1 MGMPYI
7 KAEDQS
13 ARIIVSNPLPQPRT
27 EMVEV
32 EASSLPVAPF
42 VIRDSRGSELPWQ
55 LTHDG
60 KVIFPATVG
69 PSGEASYTV
78 APGKPAPV
86 DERVYAAFIRS
97 GSTIWRGKMI
107 MRPTGHTAPLSGPR
121 AGRPTA
127 TMCLRNRPRARWC
140 RSAISRNSCKR
151 FRITPTMAMAW
162 MCMT

>member
-1 MGMPYI
+1 MINHHIFSLAAALLMGMPYI

-69 PSGEASYTV
+69 P
-78 APGKPAPV
+78 
-86 DERVYAAFIRS
+86 
-97 GSTIWRGKMI
+97 
-107 MRPTGHTAPLSGPR
+107 
-121 AGRPTA
+121 
-127 TMCLRNRPRARWC
+127 
-140 RSAISRNSCKR
+140 
-151 FRITPTMAMAW
+151 
-162 MCMT
+162 